1 MPRRRTRVRW
11 LALSLLVTSALAA
24 LASRPAAGAEAS
36 AEWPQFHGPN
46 RDNLS
51 TETGL
56 LKRWPAGGPKRLWTA
71 AGIGYGFSTVA
82 IAGGRIYTTGNIG
95 KATVITALDLAGKTL
110 WRAKNG
116 PADRHDRPGSRGTPT
131 IDSGRLYHESSNGDV
146 VCLDAATGNRVWGL
160 NILRKFNGR
169 DSQWGLAESLLIDGD
184 RVVCVPG
191 GKKVAMA
198 ALNKSTGQTVWLC
211 QGTGDK
217 PGYASPVLIDYKGLR
232 QIVTMMSASV
242 VGVHAETGKLLWRH
256 VHKAYADETVSTP
269 VFHEGLIA
277 VATLGPGAARCLRLT
292 VNGQTASVTQVWHT
306 GVLDNHHGGI
316 LGLNGYLYG
325 TKVRDTWVCL
335 DMKTGDVMYKAD
347 GVGKGSLTFA
357 DGMLY
362 TYSERGVVGLVKA
375 TPEGHD
381 VISQFQI
388 PKGGKGPAWAHPVV
402 CGRRLYLRHGNFLYC
417 YDIRGKAP

>member
-1 MPRRRTRVRW
+1 MPRRLTRVRC
-11 LALSLLVTSALAA
+11 LALSLLVVAALAG

-36 AEWPQFHGPN
+36 AQWPQFHGPN

-56 LKRWPAGGPKRLWTA
+56 LKRWPEGGPKRLWTA

-82 IAGGRIYTTGNIG
+82 IAGGRIYTTGNID
-95 KATVITALDLAGKTL
+95 KDTVITTLDLEGRTV

-116 PADRHDRPGSRGTPT
+116 PAWQREIPGTRSTPT
-131 IDSGRLYHESSNGDV
+131 IDGDRLYHANAEGDV
-146 VCLDAATGNRVWGL
+146 ACLDAKTGRAIWSV
-160 NILRKFNGR
+160 NILETFNGR
-169 DSQWGLAESLLIDGD
+169 NIRWGLAESLLIDGD

-191 GKKVAMA
+191 GETVSMA
-198 ALNKSTGQTVWLC
+198 ALDKRTGKTVWTAR
-211 QGTGDK
+211 GTGDK
-217 PGYASPVLIDYKGLR
+217 PGYASPVLIEYKGLR

-256 VHKAYADETVSTP
+256 DHKAYEDETVSTP

-292 VNGQTASVTQVWHT
+292 VTGQTASVQEVWHT

-316 LGLNGYLYG
+316 LALDGYLYG
-325 TKVRDTWVCL
+325 TKVRNTWVCL
-335 DMKTGDVMYKAD
+335 DFRTGNVMYKAD
-347 GVGKGSLTFA
+347 GVGKGSLTYA

-362 TYSERGVVGLVKA
+362 TYSERGLVGLVKA
-375 TPEGHD
+375 TPKGHD
-381 VISQFQI
+381 VISQFRI

-402 CGRRLYLRHGNFLYC
+402 CGGRLYLRHGDFLYC
-417 YDIRGKAP
+417 YDIRGES